1 MSNSG
6 EHHMNIGDTV
16 FLRPTAGAS
25 QRTKNRIREHGGDG
39 FVVCNV
45 STACWP
51 LNSRPA
57 VLLEPTLAEDN
68 WLGWLPLDEIEEV
81 QE

>member
-1 MSNSG
+1 
-6 EHHMNIGDTV
+6 MNIGDTV
-16 FLRPTAGAS
+16 FVRPIAGAS
-25 QRTKNRIREHGGDG
+25 RRTKNRIREHGVGG
-39 FVVCNV
+39 FIVCNV
-45 STACWP
+45 TTTCWP
-51 LNSRPA
+51 LNNRPA